1 MIQRIFFLGLL
12 LTLSNKVWSQ
22 GAERVMGP
30 VIKDFGPV
38 FSVENP
44 DFKTDTTK
52 VFKVVFD
59 VYNSPEDP
67 TKVNPMLNTLARF
80 LNMHAGAGVPVEQ
93 LHIAGVVH
101 NKATHDV
108 LDNEGY
114 KAKYG
119 VDNPNLPLLTALED
133 AGVGVFICGQSI
145 SARGV
150 DRTEI
155 HESVGV
161 GLSAMTIILS
171 LQSDGYQLIKF

>member
-1 MIQRIFFLGLL
+1 MIRRILFLGLL
-12 LTLSNKVWSQ
+12 FILSDTVFGQ
-22 GAERVMGP
+22 EAERMTGP

-38 FSVENP
+38 FRVENP

-52 VFKVVFD
+52 TYKVVFD
-59 VYNSPEDP
+59 IYNSPEDP
-67 TKVNPMLNTLARF
+67 TKVNSSINTLARF

-108 LDNEGY
+108 LDNVGY

-119 VDNPNLPLLTALED
+119 VDNPNLPLLVALEV
-133 AGVGVFICGQSI
+133 AGVDLYICGQSI

-150 DRTEI
+150 NRAEI

-171 LQSDGYQLIKF
+171 LKDDGYQLIKF

>member
-1 MIQRIFFLGLL
+1 MIKRILFFSC
-12 LTLSNKVWSQ
+12 LTMIISNLFGQ
-22 GAERVMGP
+22 GAERIMGP
-30 VIKDFGPV
+30 IIKDFGPV
-38 FSVENP
+38 FRVENP

-52 VFKVVFD
+52 DYKVVFD
-59 VYNSPEDP
+59 IYNTPEDP

-80 LNMHAGAGVPVEQ
+80 LNMHAGAGVPIEQ

-108 LDNEGY
+108 LDNVGY
-114 KAKYG
+114 RAKYG
-119 VDNPNLPLLTALED
+119 VDNPNLPLLTALEE
-133 AGVGVFICGQSI
+133 AGVAVYICGQSI

-155 HESVGV
+155 HKSVGV

>member
-1 MIQRIFFLGLL
+1 
-12 LTLSNKVWSQ
+12 
-22 GAERVMGP
+22 
-30 VIKDFGPV
+30 
-38 FSVENP
+38 
-44 DFKTDTTK
+44 
-52 VFKVVFD
+52 
-59 VYNSPEDP
+59 
-67 TKVNPMLNTLARF
+67 MLNTLARF

-93 LHIAGVVH
+93 LHITGVVH

-108 LDNEGY
+108 LDNVGY

-119 VDNPNLPLLTALED
+119 VDNPNLPLLAALEK
-133 AGVGVFICGQSI
+133 AGVDVFICGQSI

-171 LQSDGYQLIKF
+171 LQSDGYQLIRF

>member
-1 MIQRIFFLGLL
+1 MSKRIFFLGLL
-12 LTLSNKVWSQ
+12 FILSKPSWAQ
-22 GAERVMGP
+22 EAERILGP

-38 FSVENP
+38 FNVENP
-44 DFKTDTTK
+44 DFKTDTALIY
-52 VFKVVFD
+52 KVVFD
-59 VYNSPEDP
+59 VHNSPEDP

-108 LDNEGY
+108 LDNTGY

-119 VDNPNLPLLTALED
+119 VDNPNLPLLVALED
-133 AGVGVFICGQSI
+133 AGVKVYICGQSI

-150 DRTEI
+150 NRAEI
-155 HESVGV
+155 HESVDV

-171 LQSDGYQLIKF
+171 LQNDDYRLIKF

>member
-1 MIQRIFFLGLL
+1 MSVRILILGGMIFIANLALGQDA
-12 LTLSNKVWSQ
+12 K
-22 GAERVMGP
+22 RMMGP

-38 FSVENP
+38 FRVENP

-52 VFKVVFD
+52 TYKVVFD
-59 VYNSPEDP
+59 IYNTPEDP

-108 LDNEGY
+108 LDNVGY

-119 VDNPNLPLLTALED
+119 VDNPNLPLLDALEK
-133 AGVGVFICGQSI
+133 VGVEVYICGQSI

-150 DRTEI
+150 NRTEL

>member
-1 MIQRIFFLGLL
+1 MIQRILFLGLL
-12 LTLSNKVWSQ
+12 IILTKTTFGQ
-22 GAERVMGP
+22 DAERMMGP
-30 VIKDFGPV
+30 VIIDFGPV
-38 FSVENP
+38 FKVENP

-52 VFKVVFD
+52 IYKVVFD
-59 VYNSPEDP
+59 VHNSPDNP

-93 LHIAGVVH
+93 LHITGVVH

-108 LDNEGY
+108 LDNVGY

-119 VDNPNLPLLTALED
+119 VDNPNLPLLAALEK
-133 AGVGVFICGQSI
+133 AGVDVFICGQSI

-171 LQSDGYQLIKF
+171 LQSDGYQLIRF